1 MKIRSAQAGKHI
13 LRWSSNSPQRS
24 LDRVAAAVAMA
35 AVLGASPALAQ
46 DDDPGPGSSET
57 DTATEAT
64 QELPAP
70 IEADGPSYP
79 VSALVLQYLREN
91 PQHPAL
97 EEVMQIEVALV
108 QTAQGFV
115 APRAEVPSVRLR
127 LAEIADRPV
136 EPYYAS
142 AIQRI
147 LEEIRDFFSQREILG
162 VYVAPDP
169 FQINEAGD
177 DLREDGHTA
186 LRVMITTGIVTELR
200 TLASG
205 KRIAA
210 QERINNPLHDR
221 IRERSPIQPSA
232 EGDEA
237 PGDLLRKDALDR
249 YLFHLSRHPGRRVDA
264 SISAGLDPGGVA
276 LDYLITENRPLVLY
290 AQVSNTGTRSTE
302 RWIERFG
309 LFHTQLTNNDDIL
322 ELSYT
327 TAGFSDTNA
336 VVGSYEAPLF
346 DNDRLRWRAY
356 GLWSEFTATDVGF
369 FDDDF
374 TGEAWELGGELIAN
388 IYQKRELF
396 VDLVA
401 GARFLNVRVDNK
413 AAGIKGEEDF
423 FLPHVG
429 ARIDRT
435 SEWFSTQGS
444 LLLEWNIGEVTDID
458 LAQLNALGRVL
469 PDEDWAVLRWGL
481 THSVYLEPLFD
492 REAWEDPTTP
502 KSSTLAHEL
511 ALSFKGQYAFERR
524 LIPHA
529 EQVVGGLYTVRGYP
543 ESVVAGDTAIIGSI
557 EYRYHFPRA
566 FEIQPEPRELFG
578 EPFRAAPQYVYGR
591 PDWDLILKGFFDVG
605 RTIVSDRFAF
615 ESDETL
621 MGAGVGVE
629 LLFKR
634 NVSLRL
640 DWGFVLE
647 ELEAQGIN
655 SGSNRLHVVA
665 TLLF

>member
-1 MKIRSAQAGKHI
+1 MKIRSAQVVKHI
-13 LRWSSNSPQRS
+13 LRWSFDSPQR
-24 LDRVAAAVAMA
+24 LLGRVAAALAMA

-46 DDDPGPGSSET
+46 DEDPDPGSSET

-64 QELPAP
+64 PEPPAP
-70 IEADGPSYP
+70 TEADGPSYP
-79 VSALVLQYLREN
+79 ISALVLQYVREN
-91 PQHPAL
+91 PQHPSVQ
-97 EEVMQIEVALV
+97 EVMQIEVALV

-115 APRAEVPSVRLR
+115 APRAGVPWMRLR
-127 LAEIADRPV
+127 LAQIADRPV
-136 EPYYAS
+136 ETYYAS

-169 FQINEAGD
+169 FQINEAGE
-177 DLREDGHTA
+177 DLRKAGQTA
-186 LRVMITTGIVTELR
+186 LRVLITTGAVTELR

-221 IRERSPIQPSA
+221 IREHSPIQPSA
-232 EGDEA
+232 EGDGEL
-237 PGDLLRKDALDR
+237 GDLLRKDALDR

-374 TGEAWELGGELIAN
+374 TGESWEAGGDLIAN

-396 VDLVA
+396 VDLLA
-401 GARFLNVRVDNK
+401 GARYLDVRVDDE
-413 AAGIKGEEDF
+413 AAGLRGEEDF

-429 ARIDRT
+429 ARLDRT
-435 SEWFSTQGS
+435 TEWFSTQGS
-444 LLLEWNIGEVTDID
+444 LVLEWNIADVTDID

-469 PDEDWAVLRWGL
+469 PDDEWAVLRWGL
-481 THSVYLEPLFD
+481 THSVFLEPLFD

-502 KSSTLAHEL
+502 KTSTLAHEL
-511 ALSFKGQYAFERR
+511 ALSFRGQYAFDKR

-529 EQVVGGLYTVRGYP
+529 EQVVGGLYSVRGYP
-543 ESVVAGDTAIIGSI
+543 QSVVAGDTVIIGSI
-557 EYRYHFPRA
+557 EYRYHIPRD

-578 EPFRAAPQYVYGR
+578 EPFRAAPQYVYGH

-605 RTIVSDRFAF
+605 RSIVSDRFAF

-647 ELEAQGIN
+647 ELQAQGIN

>member
-1 MKIRSAQAGKHI
+1 M
-13 LRWSSNSPQRS
+13 
-24 LDRVAAAVAMA
+24 AAAVAMA
-35 AVLGASPALAQ
+35 AVLGASPGFAQ
-46 DDDPGPGSSET
+46 DDEPGPGSSET
-57 DTATEAT
+57 DTATQI
-64 QELPAP
+64 QEPPAP
-70 IEADGPSYP
+70 TEADGESYP
-79 VSALVLQYLREN
+79 ISALVLQYVRDN
-91 PQHPAL
+91 PQHPSVEA
-97 EEVMQIEVALV
+97 VMQIEVALV

-115 APRAEVPSVRLR
+115 APRAGVTLVRFR
-127 LAEIADRPV
+127 LAQIADRPV
-136 EPYYAS
+136 ETYYAS

-147 LEEIRDFFSQREILG
+147 LEAIRDFFSQREILG
-162 VYVAPDP
+162 VYVAPDVED
-169 FQINEAGD
+169 IDEHGD
-177 DLREDGHTA
+177 DLRDGRTA

-221 IRERSPIQPSA
+221 IREHSPIQPSA

-237 PGDLLRKDALDR
+237 PGDLLHKDALDR

-264 SISAGLDPGGVA
+264 SVSAGLDPGGVA
-276 LDYLITENRPLVLY
+276 LDYMITENRPLVLY

-309 LFHTQLTNNDDIL
+309 LFHTQLTNNDDVL

-346 DNDRLRWRAY
+346 GNDRLRWRAY

-374 TGEAWELGGELIAN
+374 TGESWEAGGEIIAN

-413 AAGIKGEEDF
+413 AAGINGQEEF

-429 ARIDRT
+429 ARLDRT
-435 SEWFSTQGS
+435 TEWFSTQGS
-444 LLLEWNIGEVTDID
+444 LVLEGNIADVTDID

-492 REAWEDPTTP
+492 REAWEDPMTP
-502 KSSTLAHEL
+502 ATSTLAHEL

-543 ESVVAGDTAIIGSI
+543 ESVVAGDTAFIGSI
-557 EYRYHFPRA
+557 EYRYHIPRA

-578 EPFRAAPQYVYGR
+578 EPFRAAPQYVYGH

-605 RTIVSDRFAF
+605 RSIVSDRFAF

-634 NVSLRL
+634 NVSVRL

-647 ELEAQGIN
+647 ELQAQGIN